1 MHAFHIAGGSSLLRA
16 LVAARLR
23 ELYPAAVVRSTEDAD
38 LPGVRVGLPGDR
50 WLYLAPSTEVEE
62 GAVEALSAGANAVIH
77 LGSSSEEFDRAIAA
91 VLEGE
96 GGFVPVDIMQ
106 WMAQQA
112 LARGEARTANA
123 LDVPLTQREREI
135 LQLVSRGY
143 SNGEIAAALTISTN
157 TVRTHL
163 HALSTKLNANSRTR
177 MLANAR
183 ALAIPEA
190 LDFQPLGDDE
200 RVSA

>member
-1 MHAFHIAGGSSLLRA
+1 VHSFHIAGASSLLRS

-23 ELYPAAVVRSTEDAD
+23 ELYPAATVESVTAD
-38 LPGVRVGLPGDR
+38 DSPGVRIAVSSDR
-50 WLYLAPSTEVEE
+50 WLYLAPATEVEE
-62 GAVEALSAGANAVIH
+62 GAVEALSAGANAVLH
-77 LGSSSEEFDRAIAA
+77 LGSSAQEFESA
-91 VLEGE
+91 VVAVVAGE
-96 GGFVPVDIMQ
+96 RGFVPVDIVQ

-112 LARGEARTANA
+112 LARGESRPANA
-123 LDVPLTQREREI
+123 LDVALTQREREI
-135 LQLVSRGY
+135 LQLVSRGH
-143 SNGEIAAALTISTN
+143 SNGEIAQALTISTN

-163 HALSTKLNANSRTR
+163 HALSTKLNATSRTK

-190 LDFQPLGDDE
+190 LEFERTHDGE